1 MTGARSSHDGTPPG
15 HGLRVLYVEDDP
27 DVQEMLKTL
36 LEDHGYAVTTAST
49 AEDGLE
55 ALRHDRFHLVIA
67 DYNLPDGDGASM
79 LVKAARE
86 GRLHCES
93 LILTGAFRLGTH
105 ATAFRVLRKP
115 IDAMAFLAKL
125 DEILAP
131 ARDAEMAHARAHI
144 EATSSRNPR
153 VATEKRIELVLYVSE
168 ASRASL
174 RAVRRLEDLLTAYDP
189 RKVCL
194 RIVDVSREQPES
206 FDDDRIT
213 FTPMLVKHHPS
224 PKAYF
229 LGALD
234 RVEDVKELLGEIAD
248 TGGPADDSQAVD
260 GRPRT

>member
-1 MTGARSSHDGTPPG
+1 MNGGRFQERPRSG

-36 LEDHGYAVTTAST
+36 LEDHGYVVATAST
-49 AEDGLE
+49 ADDGLE

-115 IDAMAFLAKL
+115 IDAMAFLTKL

-131 ARDAEMAHARAHI
+131 ARDAEMAHVRANI
-144 EATSSRNPR
+144 EATSLRNPP

-174 RAVRRLEDLLTAYDP
+174 RAIRRLESVLARYDP
-189 RKVCL
+189 KKVNL
-194 RIVDVSREQPES
+194 RIVDISREQPES

-213 FTPMLVKHHPS
+213 FTPMLVKSHPS

-234 RVEDVKELLGEIAD
+234 RVEDVEELLSEIAAPS
-248 TGGPADDSQAVD
+248 GEPADDSQAVD